1 MCEHNV
7 LHSCTVLVNQLSF
20 ILSKLWGFLKTKT
33 NVPDPTQWDF
43 GFIEYY
49 REAIALYKD
58 PDDRSRHLHL
68 IKYCEAQRDFHT
80 PSLRHINHLIQID
93 EKPNLELRE
102 PRCEIYKIS
111 LSFQPRRKS

>member
-1 MCEHNV
+1 MHD
-7 LHSCTVLVNQLSF
+7 
-20 ILSKLWGFLKTKT
+20 
-33 NVPDPTQWDF
+33 VPDPTQWDF

-93 EKPNLELRE
+93 EKPNIQLTEPEWEL
-102 PRCEIYKIS
+102 YKIS
-111 LSFQPRRKS
+111 ISFQPICKLYIILIDYSEIRINKF